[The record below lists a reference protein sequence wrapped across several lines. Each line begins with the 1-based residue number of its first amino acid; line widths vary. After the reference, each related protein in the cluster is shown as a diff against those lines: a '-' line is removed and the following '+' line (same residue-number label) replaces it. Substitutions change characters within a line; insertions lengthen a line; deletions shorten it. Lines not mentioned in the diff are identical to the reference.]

1 MNQPVLPKVIQVGDL
16 EDLYRNAS
24 AGKEK
29 VKMGFVLLKSCLY
42 TQPQRASELIG
53 ELENTAS
60 EDEQIEILR
69 SKGVLANLNGD
80 YQQAYHSFNGVQAL
94 CSKPFPFNI
103 YLDMAGLAMN
113 QGDWQR
119 AEKLLE
125 EVASHHPKIRNNQRF
140 QLAIR
145 SGFLHFHKNQWSQAL
160 TQFMQA
166 ERLLPTLNQPQSW
179 EDLDF
184 QTLLFSGMG
193 ELYLASGERELARL
207 AFKKALHL
215 AEQYQLKHRLGWL
228 YFSAGNAALALDRLD
243 EAGEYYKKAEI
254 NALPTQRAVKAGSLA
269 NLGFILMKKNVI
281 DQASDYLDRA
291 EAMYHSPPVD
301 KKNLA
306 NIYAW
311 RARIESTRNAR
322 KAVMQNYIQASEFAR
337 DIQDNRL
344 LATICK
350 DIAQYFYGQKDY
362 KNAFDYLM
370 LYDELAEKSREEH
383 QQQRLMELQVEYET
397 EQVEKE
403 AENLRAQAL
412 DLQLQAMRAQM
423 NPHFLFNALNGI
435 QSFIHSENSDM
446 ASRYLAKFAGLVRQ
460 ALNLSNSDLITLE
473 EEVSFIKDYLFINQ
487 KLRFEG
493 KLEYKVVIDEEL
505 DEDRIVVPPM
515 MIQPFV
521 ENAIEHGFL
530 RRKKGM
536 VEIIITE
543 NEAEGII
550 CCTIKDNG
558 IGRKAAIDIRAE
570 DPTRK
575 EHTSMGMQI
584 TSDRLELLNRSGFPG
599 HRVVITDMEDEDGSP
614 LGTKVDLYFPVR
626 RKQG

>member
-1 MNQPVLPKVIQVGDL
+1 MNQPLLPKVIQVGDL
-16 EDLYRNAS
+16 ENLYRNAS
-24 AGKEK
+24 VGKEK
-29 VKMGFVLLKSCLY
+29 TKLGFTLLRSCLY
-42 TQPQRASELIG
+42 TQPQRAQELIDV
-53 ELENTAS
+53 LENGATD
-60 EDEQIEILR
+60 DEQIEILR
-69 SKGVLANLNGD
+69 SKGVLANFRGD
-80 YQQAYHSFNGVQAL
+80 YLKASEFFNGVKAL
-94 CSKPFPFNI
+94 CAKPMPFNI

-113 QGDWQR
+113 QGHWPLAD
-119 AEKLLE
+119 KLIE
-125 EVASHHPKIRNNQRF
+125 EVTAHYPKLKNNQRF
-140 QLAIR
+140 QLTIR
-145 SGFLHFHKNQWSQAL
+145 SGFLYFHKNQWSQAL
-160 TQFMQA
+160 SQFMQA
-166 ERLLPTLNQPQSW
+166 ERLLPTLNQPHSW
-179 EDLDF
+179 EELDF
-184 QTLLFSGMG
+184 ITLLFSGMG
-193 ELYLASGERELARL
+193 ELYLVSGERELARL

-215 AEQYQLKHRLGWL
+215 AEHYQLSHRLGWL
-228 YFSAGNAALALDRLD
+228 YFSAGNAALALERLD
-243 EAGEYYKKAEI
+243 EAEDYFRRAEF
-254 NALPTQRAVKAGSLA
+254 NALSSQRAVKAGSLA
-269 NLGFILMKKNVI
+269 NLGYLLIKKNI
-281 DQASDYLDRA
+281 FDKAGNYLDRA
-291 EAMYHSPPVD
+291 EALYLEPPVD

-306 NIYAW
+306 NIFTW
-311 RARIESTRNAR
+311 RARIESARNAR
-322 KAVMQNYIQASEFAR
+322 KTVMQHYIQASEYAR

-350 DIAQYFYGQKDY
+350 DIAQYFSTQKDY

-370 LYDELAEKSREEH
+370 LYDELAEKAREEH

-460 ALNLSNSDLITLE
+460 ALTLSNSDLISLE

-493 KLEYKVVIDEEL
+493 KLEYQVIIDEEI

-530 RRKKGM
+530 RRKKGL

-543 NEAEGII
+543 NEEDGII

-584 TSDRLELLNRSGFPG
+584 TTDRLELLNRSGFPG
-599 HRVVITDMEDEDGSP
+599 HRVVITDMEDLDGAP

-626 RKQG
+626 RKER